1 MGSVGIIAAS
11 TGGLAPLG
19 QVVGARPVP
28 STESGSTVDPLFI
41 AAAESRGEHAVGIVL
56 RGYDGDGAEGLRI
69 IEECGGVALVQKP
82 EADAQPSI
90 PWAAILADRPNA
102 CPSVEAIADRVSA
115 RWRGQAD
122 G

>member
-1 MGSVGIIAAS
+1 M
-11 TGGLAPLG
+11 
-19 QVVGARPVP
+19 
-28 STESGSTVDPLFI
+28 DPLFI